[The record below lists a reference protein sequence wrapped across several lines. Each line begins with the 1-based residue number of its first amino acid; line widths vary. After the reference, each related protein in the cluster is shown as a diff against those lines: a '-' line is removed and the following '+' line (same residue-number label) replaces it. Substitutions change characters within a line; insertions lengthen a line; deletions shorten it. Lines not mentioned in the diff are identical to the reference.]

1 MFTKKPHHF
10 NKNRKRNKKG
20 YGYAQE
26 TKKKADVLEVQGVL
40 EEVLPNSQYRV
51 RLDSGQEVL
60 AHVSGKMRIHHIKV
74 LEGDRVT
81 IEMTPYDLTKGRIT
95 RREK

>member
-1 MFTKKPHHF
+1 LFKKKSFHYKKK
-10 NKNRKRNKKG
+10 KNRGSG
-20 YGYAQE
+20 YGYAPE
-26 TKKKADVLEVQGVL
+26 SKKRDDVLELQGIL
-40 EEVLPNSQYRV
+40 EEVLPNSQYKV

-60 AHVSGKMRIHHIKV
+60 AHVSGKMRINHIKV
-74 LEGDRVT
+74 LPGDRVT